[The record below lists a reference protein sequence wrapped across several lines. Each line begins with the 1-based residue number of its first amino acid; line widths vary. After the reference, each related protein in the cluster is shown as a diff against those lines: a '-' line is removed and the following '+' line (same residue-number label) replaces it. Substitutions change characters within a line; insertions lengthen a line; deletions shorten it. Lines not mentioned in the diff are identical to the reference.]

1 MSTYEGKQASGNW
14 YIHNGFKSPPLAH
27 PALIPLF
34 HQCSFTLCFHLLS
47 DKAHFTTH
55 SWRFTSNLSKACAR
69 HLLSACLCSLQSPVH
84 TALLQPC
91 NSVFHYILALHFAMF
106 KLPLNFQ
113 PESPSHQ
120 FSMQTPHS
128 LSVSLGIKTNVSTSQ
143 KKKAM

>member
-1 MSTYEGKQASGNW
+1 MSTYEGKQASWNW
-14 YIHNGFKSPPLAH
+14 YIHNGSKSPPLAH

-34 HQCSFTLCFHLLS
+34 HQCSCTLCFHLLS
-47 DKAHFTTH
+47 DKAYFTTH

-91 NSVFHYILALHFAMF
+91 NSVFQYFLALHFCHVQVASQ
-106 KLPLNFQ
+106 LPARISQPVFYANTTFTFSIIWNQNQCLNF
-113 PESPSHQ
+113 S
-120 FSMQTPHS
+120 
-128 LSVSLGIKTNVSTSQ
+128 K